1 MLDPKIRKDIKD
13 RLRVALRGRLQG
25 VLLYGSEARN
35 ESRADSD
42 LDLLILLEGPIHLG
56 RDLEVIVDAIYPV
69 QLELD
74 RPIHVT
80 PVAVESFKAAQYG
93 IYREA
98 RREGIFL

>member
-1 MLDPKIRKDIKD
+1 MLDPKIQKDIKD
-13 RLRVALRGRLQG
+13 RLQEALRGRLQG
-25 VLLYGSEARN
+25 ILLYGSEARN

-42 LDLLILLEGPIHLG
+42 LDLLVLLEGPIRLG
-56 RDLEVIVDAIYPV
+56 RDLEAIVDAIYPV

-80 PVAVESFKAAQYG
+80 PVAAESFKAGQYG

-98 RREGIFL
+98 QREGILL